1 MHSEGKKIR
10 VLMFPFSR
18 NSENPYQQ
26 LIAKGLIENGVEVI
40 TIPNRKLFPIF
51 QVLKYQ
57 FDILYLFWPEDFYV
71 GKNVL
76 TALIKQTSLLLSLP
90 ILRNK
95 ITIYSA
101 DNLFSHTVTPKTV
114 HTESK
119 WINRILKNCSG
130 IIFSS
135 EAAKTIYQNTHKYS
149 PKNYAIVPHVSFSGF
164 YPNTIT
170 KEAAKNILGLT
181 NTFTFLVLGRIS
193 DYKGIEAIILNFN
206 AIAEARE
213 IKLLICGKC
222 DKNYETKINTFIN
235 NNPKIVFINK
245 YIKNEDV
252 QIYMN
257 GADALI
263 VNYVD
268 TPLNPGTLELAH
280 IYKIPV
286 IAPNQPTIIA
296 NYDPRLLFTYKS
308 LDNLALKAT
317 MIDAFEAIPKISET
331 SFIKNNTPA
340 QIGKILKD
348 FYHSQLNLKKNI
360 NKHV

>member
-1 MHSEGKKIR
+1 
-10 VLMFPFSR
+10 MFPFSR

-26 LIAKGLIENGVEVI
+26 LIAKGLIENGMEVI

-71 GKNVL
+71 SKNLL

-101 DNLFSHTVTPKTV
+101 DNLFSHTITPKTLLA
-114 HTESK
+114 ESK

-135 EAAKTIYQNTHKYS
+135 EAAKTIYQNSHKYS
-149 PKNYAIVPHVSFSGF
+149 PENYAIVPHVSFSGF

-193 DYKGIEAIILNFN
+193 PYKGIEAIIANFN
-206 AIAEARE
+206 EIAMNKEL
-213 IKLLICGKC
+213 KLLIGGKC
-222 DKNYETKINTFIN
+222 DKNYEPIINDLIKD
-235 NNPKIVFINK
+235 NPKIIFINK
-245 YIKNEDV
+245 YIKYEDI

-257 GADALI
+257 AADALI
-263 VNYVD
+263 VNYID

-286 IAPNQPTIIA
+286 IAPNLPTIIA
-296 NYDPRLLFTYKS
+296 NYAPQLLYTYKP
-308 LDNLALKAT
+308 LDNLALKTT
-317 MIDAFEAIPKISET
+317 MLDAVEAIPKISGT
-331 SFIKNNTPA
+331 SFNKNNSPA
-340 QIGKILKD
+340 QIGKVLKD
-348 FYHSQLNLKKNI
+348 FYHSQLKLKENI
-360 NKHV
+360 NNNV